1 MTIDQSKQEV
11 LSLLNRYPSHPLDER
26 VRSELATGLSGAS
39 TASELAAC
47 VADYIG
53 ELFEAYGYELI
64 DVLKL
69 TLTPQVWQKQGVL
82 FNPLNIP
89 ADGPDSYIAL
99 HDGAYVV
106 EQAVD
111 KCVTYYGDPFLSV
124 GAGEAHVMDSAN
136 DIQVNNQAKVYVY
149 GATRCNAYD
158 QAEVFYRDQSRG
170 EAFHDEVVHACDRSY
185 VIVGH
190 DRVTLYA
197 QDQAMFLASYGS
209 PTIYM
214 SGHTR
219 GYINMD
225 GYPQTPVR
233 VELTDSC
240 VLYAKGLRED
250 DIQISEENFKGTII
264 RGEGLEAAEGML
276 MDLIIPNASRRGVRE
291 DRLEV
296 PLPLDQLK
304 ADLCVYLPE
313 DRFYAISQATSETE
327 VCQRITP
334 YMQTMVD
341 NGLTGAFLRSHF
353 TEESLNANSIH
364 AFSAPKLEP
373 DLSVAD
379 THYFFGEQLVQASD
393 FPHMVMGFEKT
404 LVIANGP
411 SQYVLLQQEASGIA
425 VGSGQLQ
432 AYGSGQVLGLDASH
446 VRVDEKVEA
455 RLLGNSHGWACG
467 QSRIFGYDS
476 SEVVGQD
483 QASLVL
489 CHESRATVHGQVR
502 VLVGGH
508 NEIIAHGEAT
518 IGYNPQNVYVHPT
531 IKKESEGVKV
541 LELDTPEAFRQFT
554 QLFDQETGRVLGVGV
569 QR

>member
-1 MTIDQSKQEV
+1 MTIDQSKQEI
-11 LSLLNRYPSHPLDER
+11 LSLLGRCPSHPLDER
-26 VRSELATGLSGAS
+26 VRAELATGLSGAS
-39 TASELAAC
+39 TASELAEY

-53 ELFEAYGYELI
+53 ELFETYGYELI

-69 TLTPQVWQKQGVL
+69 TLTPQVWQKLGVL

-111 KCVTYYGDPFLSV
+111 KCVIYYGDPLLSV

-136 DIQVNNQAKVYVY
+136 DIQVNNQAKAYVY
-149 GATRCNAYD
+149 GSTRCRAYD

-170 EAFHDEVVHACDRSY
+170 EAFHDAVVHACDRSY

-190 DRVTLYA
+190 DRVPLYA

-209 PTIYM
+209 PTIHM
-214 SGHTR
+214 SGHCR
-219 GYINMD
+219 GYINLD
-225 GYPQTPVR
+225 SYPRTPVR
-233 VELTDSC
+233 VQLADSC
-240 VLYAKGLRED
+240 VLYAKGLREE
-250 DIQISEENFKGTII
+250 DIQIKEESFKGTII
-264 RGEGLEAAEGML
+264 RGEGLEPAEGML
-276 MDLIIPNASRRGVRE
+276 MDLIIPEALRRGVRE

-296 PLPLDQLK
+296 PLPLEQLK

-313 DRFYAISQATSETE
+313 DRFYAISHATSETE
-327 VCQRITP
+327 VCQRMTP
-334 YMQTMVD
+334 YIQTMVD

-353 TEESLNANSIH
+353 TEESLNANGIH
-364 AFSAPKLEP
+364 AFSAPRLEP
-373 DLSVAD
+373 DLSAAD

-393 FPHMVMGFEKT
+393 FPHMVLGFEKT

-425 VGSGQLQ
+425 LGSGQLQ

-467 QSRIFGYDS
+467 QSRVYGYDS
-476 SEVVGQD
+476 SEVVGQG

-489 CHESRATVHGQVR
+489 CHESRATVHDQVR

-508 NEIIAHGEAT
+508 NEIIAHGDAT

-554 QLFDQETGRVLGVGV
+554 QLFDQQTGHVSGVRV